1 MKEDNTQKKG
11 YKPILKKYEK
21 EKTLVLESISEHI
34 VFQDKKHNIL
44 WLNKAA
50 ADSVE
55 STKEELIG
63 EKCYS
68 VWQKSNKS
76 CIGCPID
83 ASLEIGDPMSG
94 EISTPDG
101 KVFFIRG
108 FPVRDKK
115 GKIIGVVEL
124 TQNITKL
131 KQTEKNLIESEER
144 YRNLFESSPYSIGI
158 FDLDGTLIE
167 CNKATTKFLSVH
179 NLEKDFIGKHFR
191 EFLGYLET
199 NKPLILIFEDILNKL
214 KKDGE
219 TLEFEFPVNRSAG
232 SILWVRTIASLIK
245 IGSEERIQFIVQD
258 ITERKHAEQEL
269 KTSEIKYREA
279 YNRVDFYK
287 DIFSHDI
294 NNIFQNIHSSVELI
308 DINTEQSINIE
319 KNDELLDIIREQI
332 KRGANLVS
340 NVRRLSEI
348 EDKDLTLQKSEITIA
363 LKDVI
368 DALIKVY
375 KKREITVQIQNKLKE
390 VYVKANELLPDIFE
404 NILINAVRHNRNS
417 PVEILIKF
425 SRIVKEGGNFIK
437 LEFIDNGIGIF
448 PEMKEK
454 IFQRGH
460 VEKKDNIGLGLGL
473 TLVKKII
480 SNYNGQIWVED
491 KVAGDFSKGSNF
503 VIILPEEV

>member
-1 MKEDNTQKKG
+1 MKEDNTEKKG
-11 YKPILKKYEK
+11 FRPILKKYEK

-34 VFQDKKHNIL
+34 VFQDKKHTIL

-55 STKEELIG
+55 KTREELIG
-63 EKCYS
+63 KKCYS

-76 CIGCPID
+76 CIDCPID
-83 ASLEIGDPMSG
+83 ASLEIGSPTSG

-101 KVFFIRG
+101 RVFIVRG
-108 FPVRDKK
+108 FPVRDKR
-115 GKIIGVVEL
+115 GIIIGAVEL

-131 KQTEKNLIESEER
+131 KQTEKDLIVSEER

-158 FDLDGTLIE
+158 FDLNGTLID
-167 CNKATTKFLSVH
+167 CNKATEKFLSIH
-179 NLEKDFIGKHFR
+179 NLERDFIGKHFR
-191 EFLGYLET
+191 EFLGYLEK
-199 NKPLILIFEDILNKL
+199 NKPLIPLFENTLNKL

-219 TLEFEFPVNRSAG
+219 TLEFEFPANRSAG
-232 SILWVRTIASLIK
+232 SVLWVRVIASLIK

-258 ITERKHAEQEL
+258 ITERKQAEQEL

-308 DINTEQSINIE
+308 DLNTEQSINLE

-332 KRGANLVS
+332 KRGTNLVS

-348 EDKDLTLQKSEITIA
+348 EDKDLTLQKSEIIIA

-375 KKREITVQIQNKLKE
+375 KRREINVQIQNEPKE

-417 PVEILIKF
+417 LVEILIKF
-425 SRIVKEGGNFIK
+425 SRVVKEEGNFIK

-454 IFQRGH
+454 IFQRGQ
-460 VEKKDNIGLGLGL
+460 VEKKDKIGLGLGL
-473 TLVKKII
+473 TLVKKIVGT
-480 SNYNGQIWVED
+480 YNGQIWVED
-491 KVAGDFSKGSNF
+491 KVAGDYKKGSNF
-503 VIILPEEV
+503 IVILPEEV